1 MRDGFIL
8 RFLLILLISTLF
20 SASSRFFEEKKKNRL
35 KKYNEE
41 KQIEYS
47 LRQWQYSARKI
58 ARQFGSW

>member
-20 SASSRFFEEKKKNRL
+20 SVSSRFFEEKKKNRL

-47 LRQWQYSARKI
+47 LRQ
-58 ARQFGSW
+58 